1 MRKLIAIFIS
11 FGFLIGFAN
20 SQLFDEAFNYNHS
33 KRMLVLDSLAT
44 YQLKPNYKDSVD
56 YFRELQLLTQ
66 KAISKHD
73 QKSLL
78 FADYLKFYFKVVHFT
93 GSQNEIEKEYQYLF
107 DKAVEMN
114 VVTIMINLNLNMG
127 YYYYEKPNPNY
138 VLYFDYLNKAYL
150 LYKDLDEKG
159 CTDKSYNLYSMALA
173 YYRFGDYWN
182 SMKYS
187 ISVTNIPSTPDYV
200 SMFNYNL
207 LGVCYLKIGMNDS
220 SRWFL
225 KKTYDLALAL
235 KDKESFAGWEGI
247 AIGNIGHTWYNDKE
261 YDKAIENYTRAVDIC
276 SRVSLWD
283 NVSPFS
289 SNLINCYVIKNDLAE
304 AGKIVPVAQ
313 HATYMYKNPIGYQL
327 FYDALANYY
336 LAKKDFE
343 KAIIYRDSSILWN
356 DSLQKTFDRNLKVRA
371 ELINYQQLSAV
382 KQEKLNK
389 EKKKQEMV
397 TNAIVTLAFLI
408 ILIALLVYVRQTRVI
423 KVRTLLLHE
432 IHHRV
437 KNNLQII
444 SSILDIQQRSLNK
457 PELKG
462 VFNDARSRINSM
474 ALVHQNLYEKENL
487 EFTDAQQYF
496 EQLVKIIT
504 ASYSTNQVEVKHNIF
519 AHGVKLNLDTL
530 IPVALI
536 FNELLTNSYK
546 YAFVGKK
553 SGHVF
558 FELKKSQEGFM
569 MIFKDDGNGFPE
581 GYDFKKSSGLGSL
594 MIQQLTQQ
602 LFGKFTINSSLRGT
616 EFSFIFKG
624 L

>member
-1 MRKLIAIFIS
+1 M
-11 FGFLIGFAN
+11 
-20 SQLFDEAFNYNHS
+20 FDEAFKYYHP

-44 YQLKPNYKDSVD
+44 YHLKPHLKDSSD
-56 YFRELQLLTQ
+56 YYKEVELLKQ
-66 KAISKHD
+66 KASKKKD
-73 QKSLL
+73 PQSLL
-78 FADYLKFYFKVVHFT
+78 FADYLSFYFKVTNFI
-93 GSQNEIEKEYQYLF
+93 GSQKDIEDEYQQLF
-107 DKAVEMN
+107 QKAIDRNIIV
-114 VVTIMINLNLNMG
+114 IMINLNLNMG
-127 YYYYEKPNPNY
+127 YYYFQKPNPDY

-150 LYKDLDEKG
+150 LYKDLDVKG

-173 YYRFGDYWN
+173 HYQFGDYWN

-187 ISVTNIPSTPDYV
+187 LLVTSIPSTPDFV

-225 KKTYDLALAL
+225 QKTLDISRTL
-235 KDKESFAGWEGI
+235 KDKENFVGWDGI
-247 AIGNIGHTWYNDKE
+247 AIGNIGHTWYNDHE
-261 YDKAIENYTRAVDIC
+261 FDKAIESYTQAVKIC
-276 SRVSLWD
+276 TEAMLWD
-283 NVSPFS
+283 NVSPFA
-289 SNLINCYVIKNDLAE
+289 SNLMNCYVIKKNLFE
-304 AGKIVPVAQ
+304 AGKIVPIAQ
-313 HATYMYKNPIGYQL
+313 QATYRYNNPIGYSF

-336 LAKKDFE
+336 LAEKDFE
-343 KAIIYRDSSILWN
+343 KAIIYRDSSIFWN

-371 ELINYQQLSAV
+371 ELMNFQQLSAY
-382 KQEKLNK
+382 KQEKLQFEQK
-389 EKKKQEMV
+389 RQELII
-397 TNAIVTLAFLI
+397 NAIVTAA
-408 ILIALLVYVRQTRVI
+408 ILILVIALFVYTRQTRVI

-444 SSILDIQQRSLNK
+444 SSILDIQQRSLNN
-457 PELKG
+457 PELK
-462 VFNDARSRINSM
+462 VAFNDAKSRISSM

-496 EQLVKIIT
+496 EQLVKMIA
-504 ASYSTNQVEVKHNIF
+504 ASYSTQQVNIQHQIN
-519 AHGVKLNLDTL
+519 AKGVKLNLDTL

-546 YAFVGKK
+546 YAFTGKK
-553 SGHVF
+553 TGEIF
-558 FELKKSQEGFM
+558 FELRKSHEGFVM
-569 MIFKDDGNGFPE
+569 LFKDTGNGFPE

-602 LFGKFTINSSLRGT
+602 LFGKFVINSSLQGT